1 MSLVEFH
8 RLIIITPNYQKLNRS
23 LSEIVWHSFHLHV
36 HCINKNAAVVSVSE
50 HSNII
55 GTRPKVQELN
65 DQSCCY
71 KMAGSKPFNCQVII
85 IIGIGACVWRNQVI
99 SEQFLVKIVGFTLK
113 VWRTELLKKQNKCL
127 DQNRKSQRNQRNQ
140 RIHASIWHRTIWV
153 TGHPKWQYDSQ
164 NMKVLSLLD
173 NRYTLK
179 PYLAP
184 HTPSSEHF
192 MLRPNFMRMKR
203 NVFAMSF
210 IAEIKSYCPS
220 HYI

>member
-1 MSLVEFH
+1 MSVVEFH

-127 DQNRKSQRNQRNQ
+127 DQNRKIGNPKEIQEFMQVYDIEQYGSQATQND
-140 RIHASIWHRTIWV
+140 SMTVRTW
-153 TGHPKWQYDSQ
+153 K
-164 NMKVLSLLD
+164 
-173 NRYTLK
+173 
-179 PYLAP
+179 
-184 HTPSSEHF
+184 SS
-192 MLRPNFMRMKR
+192 
-203 NVFAMSF
+203 VF
-210 IAEIKSYCPS
+210 
-220 HYI
+220 